1 VVVLSREDGAN
12 EVDAVQI
19 LEVAADN
26 SKELADEEVNKVVT
40 ITMITVE
47 AVVVREVDGD
57 SAGRTTTSRSATAM
71 RLLIS
76 SLIGRCWRRS
86 TSIVL
91 RS

>member
-1 VVVLSREDGAN
+1 MVVLSREDGAN

-57 SAGRTTTSRSATAM
+57 SAGRTTTSRSVTAM